1 MEKQDK
7 YLKQLIQES
16 TSFTLGDDF
25 TDSLMQ
31 KIQLEKV
38 TPMPQEKSYEL
49 LWHALAIVVSFI
61 ALVVYLL
68 NNPKVIVQ
76 IFQTAELI
84 LSQISI
90 SPSVLS
96 IIFGV
101 ILIFGLDNLFQRR
114 FPRIHFV
121 L

>member
-7 YLKQLIQES
+7 YLKHIIQES
-16 TSFTLGDDF
+16 TSFSLGDDF

-31 KIQLEKV
+31 KIQLEQV
-38 TPMPQEKSYEL
+38 MPVQQERSYEF
-49 LWHALAIVVSFI
+49 LWQVLAIVVSFF
-61 ALVVYLL
+61 ALLTYLFY
-68 NNPKVIVQ
+68 NPKVIIQ
-76 IFQTAELI
+76 IMQIVELV

-101 ILIFGLDNLFQRR
+101 VLIFGLDNLFQRR
-114 FPRIHFV
+114 FPRIHFM